1 VIAAASYLQVDDLL
15 LLCSQQLI
23 QHINKHWNLVLYIAN
38 SYGLANVKQT
48 VYKHV
53 SKNLHQIQHDGGEKW
68 NSFKNLPARD
78 LCLVL
83 DDDDCSATEK
93 EIFDAALV
101 WLNHEVMRITSCSR
115 EVLAVI
121 RFPLMSPDDLQICT
135 SELTSSDIPPDCY
148 STLLEEAMTYQQ
160 VAGGDSVA
168 GGRRTRMRNSVDVVI
183 ALGGFTASE
192 QTTNRFQV
200 LSVTELWA
208 HSAKEI
214 RLNFCVILLFK
225 HYMVRL

>member
-1 VIAAASYLQVDDLL
+1 VIAAASYLQIDELL

-23 QHINKHWNLVLYIAN
+23 QQISKRWNLVLYIAN
-38 SYGLANVKQT
+38 CYGLTNVRHT

-53 SKNLHQIQHDGGEKW
+53 SKNLRQIQHDGGEMW

-78 LCLVL
+78 ICLVL
-83 DDDDCSATEK
+83 DDDDCNATEK
-93 EIFDAALV
+93 EIFDAALG
-101 WLNHEVMRITSCSR
+101 WLKHEVMRIPSCSR

-121 RFPLMSPDDLQICT
+121 RFPLMSPDDLQTCT
-135 SELTSSDIPPDCY
+135 SELTSSDILPDCY
-148 STLLEEAMTYQQ
+148 STLLEEAITYHQ
-160 VAGGDSVA
+160 VADGDSVV

-200 LSVTELWA
+200 LPVTELWE

-225 HYMVRL
+225 HYVVL